1 MNAIKQLY
9 INSGLITEDG
19 YVKVNDKLWVKSGPY
34 KEQSWNKADKS
45 TLPTKEEL
53 NEIHL
58 KLQELIQIQE
68 ACGLDSLRK
77 ILEEDYPWVW
87 SSTEYFTNGA
97 WFQRMIDGIQ
107 NVNYRGNVYWAVP
120 IRRTHEC
127 HRNTL

>member
-77 ILEEDYPWVW
+77 ILEEDYPWAW
-87 SSTEYFTNGA
+87 SSTEYSTYNA
-97 WFQRMIDGIQ
+97 WEQRMSDGNHDYFSKGYAIW
-107 NVNYRGNVYWAVP
+107 VVP
-120 IRRTHEC
+120 VRRS
-127 HRNTL
+127 L